1 MLLRDRSA
9 ALMQRSSSAV
19 GFLLKAMSDLGSVI
33 VSTVIGEA
41 CNMGREEMKS
51 SGIYLKWKE
60 AVIE

>member
-1 MLLRDRSA
+1 MLLRDRCA

-51 SGIYLKWKE
+51 LGIYLKWKE